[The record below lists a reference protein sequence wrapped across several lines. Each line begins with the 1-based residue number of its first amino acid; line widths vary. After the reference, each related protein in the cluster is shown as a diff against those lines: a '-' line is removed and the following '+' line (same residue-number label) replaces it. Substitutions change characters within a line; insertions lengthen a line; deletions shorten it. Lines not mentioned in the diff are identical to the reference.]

1 VINLHFAL
9 QFKGSFIMSE
19 IRPTNNRPETPRVQ
33 QDRPVKTEPKKEEP
47 AQRTEAQ
54 REVPRQAVQ
63 NTQKTKGGNVDITV

>member
-1 VINLHFAL
+1 VINPHFAL

>member
-1 VINLHFAL
+1 
-9 QFKGSFIMSE
+9 MSE
-19 IRPTNNRPETPRVQ
+19 IRPTNNRPDIPRTQ
-33 QDRPVKTEPKKEEP
+33 QDRPVKTEQRKEEP